1 MSNIQHCKYPRTAH
15 VPWSPGATED
25 DVIIDTV
32 DCFAGREVVVTEKMD
47 GENTTMYKDHVHAR
61 SIDSRYHPSRT
72 RVAALHAEI
81 RYKLQDNQ
89 RICGENMFW
98 VHSLVYTKLKAY
110 FLMFNA
116 WEDSTCLSWDDTK
129 LLADKLGLTLVPEL
143 YRGTFDVD
151 TIKELWGADKWSTME
166 GYVVRVVEPFERDDF
181 QQSVAKFVR
190 KDHVQTD
197 EHWLRS
203 GGELNMLRL

>member
-47 GENTTMYKDHVHAR
+47 GENTTMYK
-61 SIDSRYHPSRT
+61 
-72 RVAALHAEI
+72 
-81 RYKLQDNQ
+81 DNQ

-166 GYVVRVVEPFERDDF
+166 GYVVRVVEPFERDGF